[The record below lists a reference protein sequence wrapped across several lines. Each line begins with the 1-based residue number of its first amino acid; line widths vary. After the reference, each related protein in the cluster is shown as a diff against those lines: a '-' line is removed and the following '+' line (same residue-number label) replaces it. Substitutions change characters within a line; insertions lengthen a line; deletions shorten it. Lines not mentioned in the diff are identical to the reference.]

1 MGHSLRD
8 ENRFS
13 KNMEQYS
20 QYLLSSFHMAKIVV
34 RFITV
39 TIMVANIY

>member
-13 KNMEQYS
+13 KHGEHS
-20 QYLLSSFHMAKIVV
+20 QDLLSSCHMARSVL
-34 RFITV
+34 RFVTV
-39 TIMVANIY
+39 TITVANIY